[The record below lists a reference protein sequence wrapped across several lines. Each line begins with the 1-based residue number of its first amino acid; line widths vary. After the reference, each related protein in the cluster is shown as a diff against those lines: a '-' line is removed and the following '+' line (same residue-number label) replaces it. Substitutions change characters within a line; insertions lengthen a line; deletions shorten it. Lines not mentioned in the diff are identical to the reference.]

1 MARKR
6 MVSPEL
12 LTSLVVASLPIQTR
26 YAFIAL
32 WMYLDDAGRG
42 KDNADLIRAHTW
54 PLDPGY
60 TVRKV
65 RLDIEKLVDKS
76 LLCRYV
82 VDGIPYLHSPSWKEH
97 QKINRPT
104 DSKLPPCPN
113 HDPEEWRA
121 FSECSRI
128 AHEGLTPKSVEVS
141 SREGSSS
148 ANGPSVCE
156 HGYSFDVAAA
166 QCALCRGRRN
176 GLKAVG
182 S

>member
-12 LTSLVVASLPIQTR
+12 LASLVVASLPIQTR
-26 YAFIAL
+26 YAFVAL
-32 WMYLDDAGRG
+32 WMYLDDEGRG
-42 KDNADLIRAHTW
+42 KDSADLIRAHTW
-54 PLDPGY
+54 PLDPSY

-65 RLDIEKLVDKS
+65 RSDVETLVDKS

-82 VDGIPYLHSPSWKEH
+82 VNDSPYLHSPSWKEH

-104 DSKLPPCPN
+104 PSKLPPCPR

-128 AHEGLTPKSVEVS
+128 AHEGLTPKSVEVN

-148 ANGPSVCE
+148 DDGPSACE
-156 HGYSFDVAAA
+156 HGYAIGTAATK
-166 QCALCRGRRN
+166 CALCRRSGI
-176 GLKAVG
+176 KAV
-182 S
+182 SS